1 MNIEKS
7 FRPRKTQKARKFS
20 KICQVVD
27 CHPND
32 EWLNQCNASICF
44 VFFVEK
50 LQFLE

>member
-1 MNIEKS
+1 MNMEKS

-27 CHPND
+27 RHPNG
-32 EWLNQCNASICF
+32 EWLNQYSAVICF
-44 VFFVEK
+44 VFFVDK